1 MHRQRCVSVSSG
13 FLLGLLVAGGIHFA
27 DKLMTE
33 PRHWEKRWLNGEPCY
48 IVPLNWPARRPN
60 SPLP

>member
-1 MHRQRCVSVSSG
+1 VSSG